1 MRVDPNYVNTLATAV
16 DQSSNVENKLTGE
29 LSSGL
34 RVSELQDDPVAVAQ
48 SARFASAIAK
58 DDTYVQTASSETS
71 KMQVADTTLGE
82 VVTQL
87 TTALSLAVQ
96 GNDGTLNAANRA
108 SVAQQLTGI
117 RDQVLSLANTSYQG
131 EYLFGGSQG
140 ATQPFTLDTSTTPAT
155 ATYNGDTNLQYI
167 ETPSGQ
173 KIQTNMPGSGLFGG
187 ATGAFAALNQLIAD
201 VSGGAS
207 SATLTADTDAL
218 KGSISQVS
226 SQRSVLD
233 TSLSMVQTTSTYF
246 QTQVAQLTVQQSSLV
261 AADPASV
268 ASQLSSAETQHQ
280 ALLSVMSAVGK
291 TDLFDYLQ

>member
-1 MRVDPNYVNTLATAV
+1 V
-16 DQSSNVENKLTGE
+16 DQSSSVENKLTGE